1 MDLALQL
8 CCLLRLLLLG
18 PVPLPECSFSWQTS
32 RSSGISNMFG
42 SLAQTQAS
50 HNGLSGLQCR
60 ASLDI
65 HCQISAALSSCR
77 GGIQD
82 PFLVVCDL
90 CLPPASK
97 ASMGGWCLY
106 CQLWLLVW
114 DRLWPSW
121 ITFAAAFVVPLS
133 EQKIPRPFPFT
144 NQKLSWVGYPGG
156 ILSFVSMQSG
166 AF

>member
-1 MDLALQL
+1 MNTKCPGFISDVKWLRWIWPLQL

-42 SLAQTQAS
+42 SLAGTQAS

-97 ASMGGWCLY
+97 ASIGWMMFILPTLVTCLRCNLALQNY
-106 CQLWLLVW
+106 ICSSLCCSSVRAENPQ
-114 DRLWPSW
+114 
-121 ITFAAAFVVPLS
+121 AFSFHKS
-133 EQKIPRPFPFT
+133 ET
-144 NQKLSWVGYPGG
+144 
-156 ILSFVSMQSG
+156 
-166 AF
+166 